1 MELIQSKSLLA
12 KLMATENLHIEQR
25 QVATASFDVEN
36 RILTIP
42 ILEKELSSHTYDLFV
57 GHEVG
62 HALYTPLEGLKKA
75 FEMKLSMSVMNVL
88 EDSRIERKIKLKY
101 PGIRQS
107 FIKAYKELMERDFF
121 GTINKDVNKL
131 NFIDRVNLY
140 CKGGVETGITFT
152 DEEKSILNEI
162 ESTST
167 YEDVI
172 EVYKKV
178 KDYMNSLNEE
188 APVRPKDGH
197 FEYTDDDSF
206 DEDSEEV
213 SFEQEDGQEQEGQRT
228 KSVEEDDGEDSESEG
243 KGENSGTDMKEEGSE
258 EDGSQVGTGREG
270 SDSTKSLKEPIS
282 YTDENF
288 RRNEHKLFS
297 NDGRKYYYG
306 NVPKLNLDSI
316 IVDHKVLWPRHR
328 KDIQQR
334 RMEYNMPEFT
344 GTDVAGFKKLR
355 EDSKKVVSYLV
366 KEFEL
371 KKNAEQMKRASVS
384 KTGELNMSK
393 IYSYK
398 FSEDIFKKMTV
409 VPNGKSHG
417 LVMFIDWSGSMSNN
431 IGNTIKQLLNLVMF
445 CKKVNIPYEVYA
457 FTSSYDDYEQR
468 ILPKKDDMHMGHF
481 HLMNLLSSRMS
492 ASEYSY
498 AASVLIGYDSRFVYK
513 PDWFGLS
520 GTPLNQAI
528 VAAME
533 IIPKFQKDNR
543 LQIVN
548 TVFLTDGD
556 GEKSMSIYDATGRS
570 VYIDNRKGSSVV
582 IRDPISK
589 HEEVVDYNC
598 WARELTSAYIKL
610 LKARTNCNIVGFYIL
625 GSREFGSQM
634 SHFLVMDNKEDRSWK
649 RDNEISLQV
658 DKMKITFRKNKYQIV
673 TNGGFDEYYLLRAE
687 GMDTDEDSEFEVKEN
702 ATTKGFVNAFTKYH
716 NNRKTNRVVLGRFI
730 EMIA

>member
-297 NDGRKYYYG
+297 NDGRK
-306 NVPKLNLDSI
+306 
-316 IVDHKVLWPRHR
+316 
-328 KDIQQR
+328 
-334 RMEYNMPEFT
+334 
-344 GTDVAGFKKLR
+344 
-355 EDSKKVVSYLV
+355 
-366 KEFEL
+366 
-371 KKNAEQMKRASVS
+371 
-384 KTGELNMSK
+384 
-393 IYSYK
+393 
-398 FSEDIFKKMTV
+398 
-409 VPNGKSHG
+409 
-417 LVMFIDWSGSMSNN
+417 
-431 IGNTIKQLLNLVMF
+431 
-445 CKKVNIPYEVYA
+445 
-457 FTSSYDDYEQR
+457 
-468 ILPKKDDMHMGHF
+468 
-481 HLMNLLSSRMS
+481 
-492 ASEYSY
+492 
-498 AASVLIGYDSRFVYK
+498 
-513 PDWFGLS
+513 
-520 GTPLNQAI
+520 
-528 VAAME
+528 
-533 IIPKFQKDNR
+533 
-543 LQIVN
+543 
-548 TVFLTDGD
+548 
-556 GEKSMSIYDATGRS
+556 
-570 VYIDNRKGSSVV
+570 
-582 IRDPISK
+582 
-589 HEEVVDYNC
+589 
-598 WARELTSAYIKL
+598 
-610 LKARTNCNIVGFYIL
+610 
-625 GSREFGSQM
+625 
-634 SHFLVMDNKEDRSWK
+634 
-649 RDNEISLQV
+649 
-658 DKMKITFRKNKYQIV
+658 
-673 TNGGFDEYYLLRAE
+673 
-687 GMDTDEDSEFEVKEN
+687 
-702 ATTKGFVNAFTKYH
+702 
-716 NNRKTNRVVLGRFI
+716 
-730 EMIA
+730 

>member
-42 ILEKELSSHTYDLFV
+42 ILEKELSSYTYDLFV

-140 CKGGVETGITFT
+140 CKGGIDTGITFT

-167 YEDVI
+167 YDDVI
-172 EVYKKV
+172 EVYEKV
-178 KDYMNSLNEE
+178 KAYMNSIEEE
-188 APVRPKDGH
+188 APKKATDGH
-197 FEYTDDDSF
+197 YAYTDEEITDDESL
-206 DEDSEEV
+206 DGLSK
-213 SFEQEDGQEQEGQRT
+213 QEDEQEGQGQKG
-228 KSVEEDDGEDSESEG
+228 KSADQDGDEDSESEG
-243 KGENSGTDMKEEGSE
+243 EGENQGDEKAENGSE
-258 EDGSQVGTGREG
+258 EDGPQAGSGHEG
-270 SDSTKSLKEPIS
+270 SNSNKPMKDPIS

-306 NVPKLNLDSI
+306 NIPKLI
-316 IVDHKVLWPRHR
+316 IDEFIIDHKTLWTRHR
-328 KDIQQR
+328 ADVDSR
-334 RMEYNMPEFT
+334 RNEYGLPSRFEDDFL
-344 GTDVAGFKKLR
+344 VFKKFR

-371 KKNAEQMKRASVS
+371 KKNAEQMKRASIS

-398 FSEDIFKKMTV
+398 FSDDIFKRMTV

-457 FTSSYDDYEQR
+457 FTSSYDAYNR
-468 ILPKKDDMHMGHF
+468 ILPKKDDMYMGTF
-481 HLMNLLSSRMS
+481 NLMNLLSSRMT

-498 AASVLIGYDSRFVYK
+498 AAASLICYENRFTYK
-513 PDWFGLS
+513 PDWFSLS

-533 IIPKFQKDNR
+533 IIPKFQKENR
-543 LQIVN
+543 LQVVN

-556 GEKSMSIYDATGRS
+556 GEKTLSIYDATGRS
-570 VYIDNRKGSSVV
+570 IYMDGKKGASVV
-582 IRDPISK
+582 IRDPVSK
-589 HEEVVDYNC
+589 HEVSVDYNC
-598 WARELTSAYIKL
+598 WARELTAAFIKL
-610 LKARTNCNIVGFYIL
+610 LKARTKCNIVGFYVL
-625 GSREFGSQM
+625 GSREFSSQA
-634 SHFLVMDNKEDRSWK
+634 SSILSTRNQTWSQDRETLVEV
-649 RDNEISLQV
+649 E
-658 DKMKITFRKNKYQIV
+658 KMKQSFRKNKYQII
-673 TNGGFDEYYLLRAE
+673 TSAGYDEYYMLRAE
-687 GMDTDEDSEFEVKEN
+687 GMDTDEDTEFEVKAN
-702 ATTKGFVNAFTKYH
+702 ASTKGFVSAFAKYQ